1 MWMAAARAANRKTNE
16 PELPRWNRRYRRF
29 VVVGLAMSEADQYVQ
44 VLELVEHVEDRPTT
58 LIHAYRSYSREL
70 TVCGRND
77 RVVIPT
83 GVAWSAPDATHGE
96 RCAGCVAALGRRL

>member
-1 MWMAAARAANRKTNE
+1 MWE
-16 PELPRWNRRYRRF
+16 IRRYRRF